1 MSALFRHLSV
11 KMQLGRV
18 SQVPK
23 ETAEDIS
30 RYGESSMAE
39 MMDIEIMVT
48 VIMVLE
54 NIINENYGMA
64 NISHISK
71 GTVKG
76 PS

>member
-1 MSALFRHLSV
+1 MT
-11 KMQLGRV
+11 K
-18 SQVPK
+18 
-23 ETAEDIS
+23 
-30 RYGESSMAE
+30 